1 MSQQME
7 FPETFEKFAKEYG
20 FKDDKKIYTNGSD
33 LISVFRVKQWLE
45 HISITKNNLS
55 VNCDELN
62 LEQGKAVAFDF
73 DGVIHKYSE
82 GWKDGSIYD
91 KPNMEIL
98 DLILSLQLANIPCV
112 IISTREPNQIKE
124 WWDKQGFTIMAKPLC
139 FETKFFNDCTY
150 VGITNRKIPAQLY
163 IDDRAYRYTGQ
174 TAKEFLIDQKKSK

>member
-1 MSQQME
+1 M
-7 FPETFEKFAKEYG
+7 TK
-20 FKDDKKIYTNGSD
+20 TN
-33 LISVFRVKQWLE
+33 
-45 HISITKNNLS
+45 
-55 VNCDELN
+55 LN
-62 LEQGKAVAFDF
+62 LESGKAVAFDF

-91 KPNMEIL
+91 EPNMEIL
-98 DLILSLQLANIPCV
+98 NLILLLQLANIPCV

-139 FETKFFNDCTY
+139 FETRFFNDCTY

-174 TAKEFLIDQKKSK
+174 TAKEFLIDCLKNETGQAESEEVEQKLIYEKIKNMGTREILKVMDNHHRGE

>member
-1 MSQQME
+1 MMDANFS
-7 FPETFEKFAKEYG
+7 
-20 FKDDKKIYTNGSD
+20 FK
-33 LISVFRVKQWLE
+33 
-45 HISITKNNLS
+45 
-55 VNCDELN
+55 

-91 KPNMEIL
+91 EPDKEVL
-98 DLILSLQLANIPCV
+98 DLISTLQQMKIPCV

-124 WWDKQGFTIMAKPLC
+124 WWDKQGFAITAKPLD

-163 IDDRAYRYTGQ
+163 IDDRAYKYTGQ
-174 TAKEFLIDQKKSK
+174 TVKEFLIDNSKRISN